1 LKLNELG
8 EKRKSKS
15 PPELWECGK
24 LAAVRELSKALWE
37 ERERAFSFPL
47 FP

>member
-15 PPELWECGK
+15 SPWLWECGK
-24 LAAVRELSKALWE
+24 LAAVGELSKALWE
-37 ERERAFSFPL
+37 GRERVFSFPL